1 MLRQVLQEIEAAP
14 GTVNLNTLAH
24 KLGVERSALEGMIQ
38 FWVRKG
44 RLQDDQAAAAALQ
57 VCDGGSCG
65 PSCAGAQG
73 CPFIVNLPRTYSVP
87 SQDDN
92 RENTHFCKS

>member
-1 MLRQVLQEIEAAP
+1 MLRQVLQEIKAAP
-14 GTVNLNTLAH
+14 STVNLNALAH

-44 RLQDDQAAAAALQ
+44 RLQDDDQAAAAALQ
-57 VCDGGSCG
+57 MCNGSSCG

-87 SQDDN
+87 SQTG
-92 RENTHFCKS
+92 EEQ

>member
-1 MLRQVLQEIEAAP
+1 MLRQVLQEIKAAP
-14 GTVNLNTLAH
+14 STVNLNALAR

-44 RLQDDQAAAAALQ
+44 RLQDDDQAAAAALQ
-57 VCDGGSCG
+57 VCASGSCG
-65 PSCAGAQG
+65 PGCVGAQG

-87 SQDDN
+87 SQA
-92 RENTHFCKS
+92 EEEG